1 MLEGGAMAMGMEMVV
16 FVYQNLSGGN
26 PPPSL
31 VVVVVEEV
39 VLEGCGGGAYD
50 GCRWQVEVS
59 ARRSG
64 WWEKADAVKILPG

>member
-1 MLEGGAMAMGMEMVV
+1 MLEGGAMAMGTEMVV

-39 VLEGCGGGAYD
+39 VLEGCGGGGACD
-50 GCRWQVEVS
+50 GWQRKCPLGEAAGGKS
-59 ARRSG
+59 
-64 WWEKADAVKILPG
+64 